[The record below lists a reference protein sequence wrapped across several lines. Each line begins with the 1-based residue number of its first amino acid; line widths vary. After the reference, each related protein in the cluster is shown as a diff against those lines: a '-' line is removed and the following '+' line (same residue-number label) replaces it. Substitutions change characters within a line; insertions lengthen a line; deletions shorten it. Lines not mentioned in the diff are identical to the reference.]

1 MAGPYLSPLGPQ
13 ADLLTEY
20 MFGRRRQVSRRN
32 RTTFT
37 PQQLQ
42 ELESLF
48 QKTHYPDVFLREEV
62 ALRISLSEARV
73 QVWFQN
79 RRAKWRK
86 QARLQLLQDAWR
98 MRCLGLGSAAPL
110 LLRPPAPQ
118 DRGDAA
124 SPPQHHPPAQIGSVA
139 QQQNST
145 TTTLVTTTT
154 STTTT
159 TSVPTATDKVPDVGA
174 PPVQCRDY
182 RIGLPPLPPPHGYG
196 AVSLVETTN
205 RSPERSLGCG
215 CGGSPSRGSASP
227 SAVSSSSE
235 SESSRS
241 PVHHRPPQEAEIDL
255 TVNKTGGPLSLL
267 RLVPPPPPP
276 HQLFHHHLQQQQL
289 HHHHHHHPH
298 HHHLLQ
304 HQLPADLSPSPGAL
318 HSPDEPL
325 DVTLNGPNK

>member
-20 MFGRRRQVSRRN
+20 MFGRRRQRRN

-110 LLRPPAPQ
+110 LLRPPPPPPPGMQERPEGSPPPAQQPSIQ
-118 DRGDAA
+118 QSIPLQEKVIDVGGA
-124 SPPQHHPPAQIGSVA
+124 SPPV
-139 QQQNST
+139 
-145 TTTLVTTTT
+145 
-154 STTTT
+154 
-159 TSVPTATDKVPDVGA
+159 
-174 PPVQCRDY
+174 CRDY
-182 RIGLPPLPPPHGYG
+182 RILPPPHGY
-196 AVSLVETTN
+196 TMT
-205 RSPERSLGCG
+205 RDKSPDKCG
-215 CGGSPSRGSASP
+215 CGSPSRGSVSP
-227 SAVSSSSE
+227 SALSSSPE
-235 SESSRS
+235 AE
-241 PVHHRPPQEAEIDL
+241 PRPPQESEIDL
-255 TVNKTGGPLSLL
+255 TMKGPSPVL
-267 RLVPPPPPP
+267 RPSA
-276 HQLFHHHLQQQQL
+276 LFHHLHHLQQHL
-289 HHHHHHHPH
+289 HRPTN
-298 HHHLLQ
+298 
-304 HQLPADLSPSPGAL
+304 LSPHP
-318 HSPDEPL
+318 PEEPL
-325 DVTLNGPNK
+325 DVTLTGLKK

>member
-110 LLRPPAPQ
+110 LLRPPPAPGVERS
-118 DRGDAA
+118 DSLTPPPSAGL
-124 SPPQHHPPAQIGSVA
+124 SPPQITSGSPDKLPDNPNHQI
-139 QQQNST
+139 
-145 TTTLVTTTT
+145 
-154 STTTT
+154 
-159 TSVPTATDKVPDVGA
+159 
-174 PPVQCRDY
+174 CRDY
-182 RIGLPPLPPPHGYG
+182 RILPPHGYP
-196 AVSLVETTN
+196 VSCDK
-205 RSPERSLGCG
+205 SPERVKCG
-215 CGGSPSRGSASP
+215 CGSPRNSASP
-227 SAVSSSSE
+227 TDIEVDLAPGDRPQE
-235 SESSRS
+235 SEM
-241 PVHHRPPQEAEIDL
+241 DL
-255 TVNKTGGPLSLL
+255 TIKTPMPT
-267 RLVPPPPPP
+267 RHPQIPPM
-276 HQLFHHHLQQQQL
+276 FHHHLTSE
-289 HHHHHHHPH
+289 P
-298 HHHLLQ
+298 Q
-304 HQLPADLSPSPGAL
+304 HDLSPATRSM
-318 HSPDEPL
+318 DEPL
-325 DVTLNGPNK
+325 DVTLNGNRNNN

>member
-20 MFGRRRQVSRRN
+20 MFGRRRQRRN

-110 LLRPPAPQ
+110 LLRPPPGLQDPQ
-118 DRGDAA
+118 QQRPDGPGSG
-124 SPPQHHPPAQIGSVA
+124 SPPPPHPQAQPAQTPEPMLSPPGEKIGNAEMGSV
-139 QQQNST
+139 
-145 TTTLVTTTT
+145 
-154 STTTT
+154 
-159 TSVPTATDKVPDVGA
+159 
-174 PPVQCRDY
+174 CRDY
-182 RIGLPPLPPPHGYG
+182 RILAPPPPPHGYP
-196 AVSLVETTN
+196 SSECK
-205 RSPERSLGCG
+205 SPDRQRCG
-215 CGGSPSRGSASP
+215 CGSPPRSSSASP
-227 SAVSSSSE
+227 PPLSSSPE
-235 SESSRS
+235 SE
-241 PVHHRPPQEAEIDL
+241 RPPQEAEIDL
-255 TVNKTGGPLSLL
+255 TMKSSNSASGNVRHPTA
-267 RLVPPPPPP
+267 LVAPHPPPGFL
-276 HQLFHHHLQQQQL
+276 HHLAAHHHLQHQ
-289 HHHHHHHPH
+289 
-298 HHHLLQ
+298 HLQ
-304 HQLPADLSPSPGAL
+304 LSPP
-318 HSPDEPL
+318 PDEPL